1 MLRKIEGRR
10 RREHQGVGWL
20 DGITNAMDMNLGK
33 LQEMMRDWKAWC
45 ATVHL
50 VANSDMTEQLN
61 NSNIILKL
69 LKTYKS
75 FKSRR
80 RSNQK
85 SVDNCFKMA
94 W

>member
-1 MLRKIEGRR
+1 M
-10 RREHQGVGWL
+10 GWL

-33 LQEMMRDWKAWC
+33 LQEIVRDWKAWC

-69 LKTYKS
+69 LKTYKFS
-75 FKSRR
+75 K
-80 RSNQK
+80 QEEE
-85 SVDNCFKMA
+85 
-94 W
+94 